1 MGTWLAD
8 QPEGPYRA
16 RVYAGKEANT
26 KTRTSNQ
33 SFEKAGALEGG
44 VALDMLLVLVL
55 VLVLMYP
62 FDHLQNQK
70 YLQIQPTHSFV
81 LVLLHIIA
89 LVAEV

>member
-1 MGTWLAD
+1 
-8 QPEGPYRA
+8 
-16 RVYAGKEANT
+16 
-26 KTRTSNQ
+26 
-33 SFEKAGALEGG
+33 
-44 VALDMLLVLVL
+44 MLLVLVL